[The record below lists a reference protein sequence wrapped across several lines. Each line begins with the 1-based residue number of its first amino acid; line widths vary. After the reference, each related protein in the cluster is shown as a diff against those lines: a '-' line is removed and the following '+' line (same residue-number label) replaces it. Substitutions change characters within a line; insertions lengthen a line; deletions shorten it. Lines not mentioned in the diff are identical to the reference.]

1 MWLVA
6 TVVNSIRVEVHSQ
19 NLAGNEIKKLFELRT
34 SRDSSF
40 RNFL

>member
-6 TVVNSIRVEVHSQ
+6 TVVNSRVEVHSQ